1 MSRKFVVCLCLVSL
15 ALAGAPILVAD
26 EPIDE
31 VALRQQQNQQPVDIT
46 GPRTRALETPVQT
59 VRNANRNV
67 PTGIIYD
74 DGVANAAPAVS
85 SFCYGN
91 QFNTV
96 NGTGTVKSFSVTQL
110 SFFMLTGAGT
120 DNVFISVFGPVVGTA
135 APVLTSAS
143 VPAPN
148 SGAFNTVTI
157 SPAVGTGSFLA
168 GVWYIGGDTV
178 GLGTGTVNGQG
189 HHGMMINDIAGTGFA
204 ALGTVNALVGASTAF
219 VPVELMSFS
228 VSDE

>member
-1 MSRKFVVCLCLVSL
+1 MSKRFVVCLCLVTL
-15 ALAGAPILVAD
+15 AMAGAPMLVAD
-26 EPIDE
+26 QPIDE
-31 VALRQQQNQQPVDIT
+31 MELRRQQNLEPVEIT
-46 GPRTRALETPVQT
+46 GPLTRPLDPPQVGERSAD
-59 VRNANRNV
+59 RNV

-74 DGVANAAPAVS
+74 DGVANAAPTVS

-110 SFFMLTGAGT
+110 SFFMLSGAGT

-148 SGAFNTVTI
+148 AGAFNTVTL
-157 SPAVGTGSFLA
+157 SPIVGTGSFLA

-178 GLGTGTVNGQG
+178 GMGTGTINGQG

-204 ALGTVNALVGASTAF
+204 TVAGQNALVGASTAF
-219 VPVELMSFS
+219 VPVELMGFS
-228 VSDE
+228 VTDE